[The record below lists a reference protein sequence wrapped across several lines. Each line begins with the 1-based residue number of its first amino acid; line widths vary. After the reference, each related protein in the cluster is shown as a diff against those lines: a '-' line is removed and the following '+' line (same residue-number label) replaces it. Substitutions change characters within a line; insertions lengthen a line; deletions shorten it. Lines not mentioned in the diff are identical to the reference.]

1 MSTSMPPAN
10 GWSPRPGY
18 RRSAYRTG
26 AAYPVTAASAP
37 LPFEWTPQVS
47 SERRRGRIATI
58 VLTVVGGLGLLAM
71 LVVIYFSA
79 AQSSGFTGMMGWLAL
94 ALALV
99 PLCMVMA
106 AVWWIDRWEPEPPG
120 ILSAA
125 FLWGAGVATVISL
138 VINTSASFL
147 VASSTGS
154 KSGTELFSRVVS
166 APIVEESTKAL
177 GVLIIFL
184 IWRRLFNGPVDGI
197 VYACVV
203 AGGFAFA
210 ENIL

>member
-79 AQSSGFTGMMGWLAL
+79 AQSSGFTGMMGWMAL

-99 PLCMVMA
+99 PLCMVVA
-106 AVWWIDRWEPEPPG
+106 AVWWIDRW
-120 ILSAA
+120 SR
-125 FLWGAGVATVISL
+125 SL
-138 VINTSASFL
+138 R
-147 VASSTGS
+147 GS
-154 KSGTELFSRVVS
+154 
-166 APIVEESTKAL
+166 
-177 GVLIIFL
+177 
-184 IWRRLFNGPVDGI
+184 
-197 VYACVV
+197 
-203 AGGFAFA
+203 
-210 ENIL
+210 